1 MLFRFTPEASADL
14 FEIWNY
20 IAADSE
26 ESADRVENAIYDAC
40 TFVAEAP
47 LCGKIRKELTARPYC
62 FWIVPRYPNYIVVYN
77 PTTAPVRIIRILHGK
92 RNLKRILASN

>member
-1 MLFRFTPEASADL
+1 MMLFRFTPEASADL

-26 ESADRVENAIYDAC
+26 ESADRVECD
-40 TFVAEAP
+40 
-47 LCGKIRKELTARPYC
+47 LRRLHL
-62 FWIVPRYPNYIVVYN
+62 VYN
-77 PTTAPVRIIRILHGK
+77 PTTAPLRIIRILHGK